1 MRQAKCRQDYMA
13 IVKQSR
19 QLIEKLD
26 AKNEPKK
33 RQKRSKNSEKEKAV
47 APSSSKKMDREELE
61 KTIRGFLKELDST
74 EAAPM
79 RTTGF
84 LPLLKLDMFVD
95 IELRRD
101 TLNTLCA
108 TYDGIQRLSHHR
120 EWVDVAE

>member
-1 MRQAKCRQDYMA
+1 MSDEVEMRQAKCRQDYMA

-79 RTTGF
+79 RTTGCTSAMRPSTIDQDF
-84 LPLLKLDMFVD
+84 
-95 IELRRD
+95 
-101 TLNTLCA
+101 NT
-108 TYDGIQRLSHHR
+108 Q
-120 EWVDVAE
+120 